1 MREWKNGVATK
12 HNRNSENGEK
22 DLIESVSVWVV
33 CVSGFSF
40 PFHVG
45 AVFVSSSL
53 CVQF

>member
-1 MREWKNGVATK
+1 MESQQSTTETVKMER
-12 HNRNSENGEK
+12 